1 MREVVSSC
9 IKRSL
14 FLLSLSCLAAA
25 QVSVL
30 TQRYDSARDGLN
42 ASETILTPSN
52 VNTSTF
58 GKLFSL
64 PVDGRVF
71 AQPLYVPNL
80 SIPGNG
86 THNVVFIA
94 TEHDSVFA
102 YDADGSQTQ
111 PLWTINLA
119 T

>member
-1 MREVVSSC
+1 MREVVSSFASRDLSFC
-9 IKRSL
+9 FRYRVSL
-14 FLLSLSCLAAA
+14 QRRFP
-25 QVSVL
+25 VL

-102 YDADGSQTQ
+102 YDADGYLRQRSHSG
-111 PLWTINLA
+111 P
-119 T
+119 